1 MPLFDVTGSGGTVTT
16 TGLVTYVGNVLTS
29 LLSWVSSVFTTMVS
43 SPIVMFFV
51 ILAIIGAVVAYARKI
66 LM

>member
-1 MPLFDVTGSGGTVTT
+1 MPLFDVTVEEVTT
-16 TGLVTYVGNVLTS
+16 TGLVTYVGNVLTA
-29 LLSWVSSVFTTMVS
+29 LLSWVQSVFTTMVS
-43 SPIVMFFV
+43 SPIVLTFV

>member
-1 MPLFDVTGSGGTVTT
+1 MPLFDVTGTGGTVTS
-16 TGLVTYVGNVLTS
+16 TGLVTMVGNVLSS
-29 LLSWVSSVFTTMVS
+29 LLTWVGSVFETMVS
-43 SPIVMFFV
+43 SPIVLIFV